1 MRAHTHRHITTR
13 LSRLSDTSGERQTH
27 PDVFIM
33 ESYNEDQET
42 PGGQADG
49 TVED

>member
-1 MRAHTHRHITTR
+1 MHKIDAGYLTAR
-13 LSRLSDTSGERQTH
+13 LSRPSSLHSSQTH

>member
-1 MRAHTHRHITTR
+1 MQKIDVRYSTAGQ
-13 LSRLSDTSGERQTH
+13 SRLSSLHGCQTH

-49 TVED
+49 TTED